1 MRRPSPLSLKVKS
14 KFAELYL
21 LPKKDVFSIAK
32 NYNNIWSKIHKK
44 DFHNM
49 VSIKHQT
56 FNILNKYIEI
66 NGIGKINPNDMSRYI
81 YAWED
86 PAKNQILQNKE
97 KKANKS
103 PIRKYLTPNL
113 TPINRNINNN
123 DNNNNNN
130 DNSYNNIINNNIIR
144 DSINSNNIKDNSI
157 NDNISSNINKTIE
170 KASPKSQT
178 NLPVQTDVGFSQ
190 FLTLTT
196 NNMQI
201 RNTNNSINKTNN
213 ITFKS
218 AKNIII
224 NNNKNELNLYL
235 NTMQLKESSGT
246 VRSNIYNDK
255 NQTNRTNEEGKTNLM
270 PKDSGTLLPST
281 LNTIFDEKKAKEIK
295 EQIDKSKKK
304 EIFRKVLS
312 FGKKVAELFT
322 NEKYHVFLIDKK
334 DNLVQLENKNFF
346 NSKYLIK
353 DNDIFKDC
361 KFFLEKIQDI
371 SFEEENFKHFN
382 EKNLTKEGVISFSF
396 ESIYQNINI
405 ITNMKYS
412 KNKNYQEKTIKFLK
426 KLKDKKHSS
435 ISSGENKNSFSNSFS
450 DEHNPNS
457 IYSLSKNNNKESLN
471 ISAKNS
477 KIIDLSNLFSDST
490 KDNNPKSVQ
499 LYKKKKHRQKNK
511 DKDKIDVAQKF
522 TIGNSVFSRGDLG
535 TNINIHEYQSLKPA
549 QAINLETPK
558 KNSVKRS
565 KISKNFKTNT
575 KYTFK
580 IDTVDANNSGINDIK
595 PIVLYQR
602 KRRKAGLRKEKVI
615 RQVVKKAI
623 YFFPLKMQ
631 AILNL
636 LKLQKKNI

>member
-1 MRRPSPLSLKVKS
+1 
-14 KFAELYL
+14 
-21 LPKKDVFSIAK
+21 
-32 NYNNIWSKIHKK
+32 
-44 DFHNM
+44 
-49 VSIKHQT
+49 
-56 FNILNKYIEI
+56 
-66 NGIGKINPNDMSRYI
+66 
-81 YAWED
+81 
-86 PAKNQILQNKE
+86 
-97 KKANKS
+97 
-103 PIRKYLTPNL
+103 
-113 TPINRNINNN
+113 
-123 DNNNNNN
+123 
-130 DNSYNNIINNNIIR
+130 
-144 DSINSNNIKDNSI
+144 
-157 NDNISSNINKTIE
+157 
-170 KASPKSQT
+170 
-178 NLPVQTDVGFSQ
+178 
-190 FLTLTT
+190 
-196 NNMQI
+196 
-201 RNTNNSINKTNN
+201 
-213 ITFKS
+213 
-218 AKNIII
+218 
-224 NNNKNELNLYL
+224 
-235 NTMQLKESSGT
+235 MQLKESSGT

-580 IDTVDANNSGINDIK
+580 IDTVDANNSGINDKTDSPLSKKKKESRLEKRKSNKASGQKSNIFLSSQNASNIK
-595 PIVLYQR
+595 SSKTSKKKYLKLEVDNN
-602 KRRKAGLRKEKVI
+602 KRTYLSDNEPNLKERLSK
-615 RQVVKKAI
+615 RSAI
-623 YFFPLKMQ
+623 PLKSEQ
-631 AILNL
+631 NL
-636 LKLQKKNI
+636 KFNFENDGVRNSMAYFAKEEKENCKVQ